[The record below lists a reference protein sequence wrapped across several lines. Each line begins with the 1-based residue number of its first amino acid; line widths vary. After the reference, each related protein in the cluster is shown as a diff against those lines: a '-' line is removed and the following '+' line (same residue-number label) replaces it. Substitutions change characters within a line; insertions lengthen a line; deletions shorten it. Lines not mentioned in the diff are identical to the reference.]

1 MVHTQFLPL
10 DAPEVAVAAIVPLIL
25 LVSFYFYARAKLAQP
40 ERSVADADTSHKSI
54 VATWL
59 VAVAM
64 GIILILLAL
73 RAAAAHSVVS
83 TVTNFFDSSLVLAL
97 LVLLAWMYYRLTH
110 QLRDFA
116 PFLLPMAAALLI
128 LGVTLSFTSERHFH
142 DDNPWT
148 LVHVVSVLLGFACFA
163 VGCVAGMVY
172 LISESQL
179 RRKDRTRWTFPRLP
193 PLDRLERFT
202 RHCIIVGFPLLTL
215 GAVSGIFRAVED
227 PHALGHDWWFSPKV
241 VLTVLAWLVYA
252 SLLHVR
258 LAPALRGSRCAWLS
272 IIGFAI
278 LLAVLIA
285 ANWMPH
291 G

>member
-1 MVHTQFLPL
+1 MVHAQFLPL
-10 DAPEVAVAAIVPLIL
+10 NIPEITAAAVTPLIL
-25 LVSFYFYARAKLAQP
+25 LAAFYFYTRSKLLHVKD
-40 ERSVADADTSHKSI
+40 VATDGTPKNLT
-54 VATWL
+54 ATWL

-64 GIILILLAL
+64 GILLILLAL
-73 RAAAAHSVVS
+73 RAAAAHSLSS
-83 TVTNFFDSSLVLAL
+83 TVTNFFDSSLVLSL
-97 LVLLAWMYYRLTH
+97 LVLLAWVYYRLTH

-128 LGVTLSFTSERHFH
+128 LGVTLSFTAEPHFH
-142 DDNPWT
+142 DANPWT

-163 VGCVAGMVY
+163 VGCMAGVVY

-179 RRKDRTRWTFPRLP
+179 KRKDRSQWTFPKLP

-202 RHCIIVGFPLLTL
+202 RHCIVVGFPLLTL
-215 GAVSGIFRAVED
+215 GAISGIFRAVED
-227 PHALGHDWWFSPKV
+227 PHALGRDWYFSPKV
-241 VLTVLAWLVYA
+241 VLAAVAWLLYA

-272 IIGFAI
+272 IVGFLF

>member
-1 MVHTQFLPL
+1 MHTRFLPL
-10 DAPEVAVAAIVPLIL
+10 NIPEVTAAAVTPLIL
-25 LVSFYFYARAKLAQP
+25 LAAFYFYARTRLQHAK
-40 ERSVADADTSHKSI
+40 EVATDAAPKNLT
-54 VATWL
+54 ATWL

-64 GIILILLAL
+64 GILLILLAL
-73 RAAAAHSVVS
+73 RAAAAHSLAS

-97 LVLLAWMYYRLTH
+97 LVLIAWVYYRLTH

-116 PFLLPMAAALLI
+116 PFLLPMAAGLLMI
-128 LGVTLSFTSERHFH
+128 GLTLSFTSERHFH
-142 DDNPWT
+142 DANPWT
-148 LVHVVSVLLGFACFA
+148 LVHVASVLLGFASFA
-163 VGCVAGMVY
+163 VGCMAGVVY

-179 RRKDRTRWTFPRLP
+179 KRKNRSQWTFPHLP
-193 PLDRLERFT
+193 PLDRLERFI
-202 RHCIIVGFPLLTL
+202 RHCIVVGFPLLTP
-215 GAVSGIFRAVED
+215 GAISGIFRAVED
-227 PHALGHDWWFSPKV
+227 PHALGRDWYFSPKV
-241 VLTVLAWLVYA
+241 MLTVVAWLVYA

-272 IIGFAI
+272 IVGFLL

>member
-1 MVHTQFLPL
+1 MVHAQFLPVN
-10 DAPEVAVAAIVPLIL
+10 APEVAVAAIVPLIL
-25 LVSFYFYARAKLAQP
+25 LMSFYFHARSKLAHSDQ
-40 ERSVADADTSHKSI
+40 SI
-54 VATWL
+54 SDLSAKNIASTWL

-64 GIILILLAL
+64 GILLVLLAL
-73 RAAAAHSVVS
+73 RAAAAHSLVS
-83 TVTNFFDSSLVLAL
+83 TVTNFFDSSLVLAILLL
-97 LVLLAWMYYRLTH
+97 LVWVYYRLTH

-128 LGVTLSFTSERHFH
+128 VGVTLSFTSERHFH

-148 LVHVVSVLLGFACFA
+148 LVHVISVLLGFASFA
-163 VGCVAGMVY
+163 VGCVAGVVY

-179 RRKDRTRWTFPRLP
+179 RQKNRTQWTFPRLP

-202 RHCIIVGFPLLTL
+202 RHCIVVGFPLLTL
-215 GAVSGIFRAVED
+215 GAVSGIFRAMED

-241 VLTVLAWLVYA
+241 LLTAVAWLVYA

-258 LAPALRGSRCAWLS
+258 LAPALRGSRCAWMS
-272 IIGFAI
+272 IVGFAF

>member
-1 MVHTQFLPL
+1 MAHLRFIPLNLPE
-10 DAPEVAVAAIVPLIL
+10 AAAAAIVPLIL
-25 LVSFYFYARAKLAQP
+25 LASFYFYARSKLTHP
-40 ERSVADADTSHKSI
+40 ENVPADAASKSLT
-54 VATWL
+54 ATWL
-59 VAVAM
+59 AAVAM
-64 GIILILLAL
+64 GILLILLAL
-73 RAAAAHSVVS
+73 RAATAHSLVS
-83 TVTNFFDSSLVLAL
+83 TVANFFDSSLVLAL
-97 LVLLAWMYYRLTH
+97 LVLIAWVYYRLTH

-116 PFLLPMAAALLI
+116 PFLLPMAAVLLI
-128 LGVTLSFTSERHFH
+128 LGITLSFTSERQFH

-148 LVHVVSVLLGFACFA
+148 VVHIISVLLGFVSFA
-163 VGCVAGMVY
+163 IGCVAGVVY

-179 RRKDRTRWTFPRLP
+179 RRKNRTQWTFPRLP

-202 RHCIIVGFPLLTL
+202 RHCIVVGFPLLTL

-241 VLTVLAWLVYA
+241 LLTAVAWLIYA

-258 LAPALRGSRCAWLS
+258 LAPALRGSRCAWMS
-272 IIGFAI
+272 IVGFAF